1 MARDLDEAGRP
12 GAGPAAVAGAFAG
25 ALLGGDAGAASG
37 YFAADAQL
45 LTPDGTQI
53 TGRASIH
60 RLLGQLTEA
69 DPALEIRSGRTVIAD
84 GIALS
89 TQFWKRKARV
99 SPGEPFESNHVA
111 RLVLARQEGRW
122 QIVIASPWG

>member
-1 MARDLDEAGRP
+1 M
-12 GAGPAAVAGAFAG
+12 
-25 ALLGGDAGAASG
+25 ASG

-53 TGRASIH
+53 GGRASIE

-69 DPALEIRSGRTVIAD
+69 DPVLKIRTGRTVVAHD
-84 GIALS
+84 IALS
-89 TQFWKRKARV
+89 TQFWKRSASV
-99 SPGEPFESNHVA
+99 SPGEPFESNHIA
-111 RLVLARQEGRW
+111 RLVLARVEERW